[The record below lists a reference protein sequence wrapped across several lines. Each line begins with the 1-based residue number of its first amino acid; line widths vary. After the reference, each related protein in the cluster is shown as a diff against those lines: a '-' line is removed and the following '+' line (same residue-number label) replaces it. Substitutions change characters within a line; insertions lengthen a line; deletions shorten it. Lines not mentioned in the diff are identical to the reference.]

1 MLKIKGYDPK
11 AQSKKKP
18 MKFVPDSSM
27 RSMRNWQIGLLHPGL
42 LQRLPTAMGHS
53 TRARSPEHRIYKD
66 SYEEVQLSAS
76 LMISPKYWPDI

>member
-1 MLKIKGYDPK
+1 MLKIKSYDPK

-27 RSMRNWQIGLLHPGL
+27 RSMRNWQIGLLPS
-42 LQRLPTAMGHS
+42 RAAAASADGHGPQYEGEI
-53 TRARSPEHRIYKD
+53 ARTYNIKD

-76 LMISPKYWPDI
+76 LMISPQYWPDI